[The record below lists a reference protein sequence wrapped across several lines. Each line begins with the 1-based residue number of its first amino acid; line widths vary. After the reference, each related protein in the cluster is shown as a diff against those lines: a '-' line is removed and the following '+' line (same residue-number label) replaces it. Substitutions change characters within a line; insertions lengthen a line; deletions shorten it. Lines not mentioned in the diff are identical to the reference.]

1 MEPFQVPA
9 IFNPA
14 ADGMAVP
21 GYPLLEREQ
30 SMAKDK
36 KDQLGEMD
44 GVSNAPV
51 AGAGRSRKL
60 DKAAQ
65 TAIGSR
71 LRAYYDEV
79 ARETIPDRFVELLK
93 QLENKDAGGKA

>member
-1 MEPFQVPA
+1 MSKE
-9 IFNPA
+9 N
-14 ADGMAVP
+14 
-21 GYPLLEREQ
+21 
-30 SMAKDK
+30 

-44 GVSNAPV
+44 AVSNAPV

>member
-1 MEPFQVPA
+1 MSK
-9 IFNPA
+9 N
-14 ADGMAVP
+14 D
-21 GYPLLEREQ
+21 
-30 SMAKDK
+30 
-36 KDQLGEMD
+36 KDQLDEMD

-51 AGAGRSRKL
+51 AGAGRARKL

-79 ARETIPDRFVELLK
+79 ARESIPDRFVELLK
-93 QLENKDAGGKA
+93 QLENKDTGGKA